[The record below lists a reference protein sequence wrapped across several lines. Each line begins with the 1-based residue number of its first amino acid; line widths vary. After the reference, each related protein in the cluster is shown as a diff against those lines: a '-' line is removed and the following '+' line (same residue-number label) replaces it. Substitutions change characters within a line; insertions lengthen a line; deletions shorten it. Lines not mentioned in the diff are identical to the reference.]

1 MDQPSVLLSV
11 PVRTGSKVTHSDPV
25 ILSSLRSL
33 SLTLSH
39 LCPCLVSYLHVLVAV
54 THLVGLFGGRD
65 SSGDTFGGRD
75 SSGKKIRRAVTH
87 LVELYCGRDSSGQI
101 FGRAVTHLLG
111 AHKNRRS
118 RDSSGHTLWGP

>member
-1 MDQPSVLLSV
+1 MIQIRIANLTKLGQLFLHRHSLAL
-11 PVRTGSKVTHSDPV
+11 THSLTP
-25 ILSSLRSL
+25 SLIYA
-33 SLTLSH
+33 
-39 LCPCLVSYLHVLVAV
+39 LVWLHVLVAV

-65 SSGDTFGGRD
+65 SSGHTFGGRD

-87 LVELYCGRDSSGQI
+87 LVELYCGRDSSGRI